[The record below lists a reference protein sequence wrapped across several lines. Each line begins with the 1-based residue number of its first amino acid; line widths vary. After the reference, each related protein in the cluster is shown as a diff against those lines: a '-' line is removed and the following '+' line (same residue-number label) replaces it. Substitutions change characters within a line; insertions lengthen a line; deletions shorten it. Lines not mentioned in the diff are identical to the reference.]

1 MRTPATFRESQ
12 AISAPINSPPIAVP
26 IAQPIIYCLYARKS
40 SEDDERQ
47 ALSIDSQIKEM
58 LLMAQKDGLNVAE
71 IRRESHSAKDSGA
84 RPVYN
89 ELLEDIRGGKFNAIL
104 TWATDRLSRNAGDL
118 GRLVDL
124 MDQGKLVDIRTHGQ
138 RFTNSPNEKFLLM
151 ILGSQA
157 KLENDHRGVNVK
169 RGLKT
174 AAETGHRPCQVP
186 LGYMLKPIYGGKNKV
201 VPDPERAPIVKQVFE
216 RMASGEESGR
226 SIHMW
231 LREEAKF
238 LSPNGKFL
246 AVSGVYKMLGNSY
259 YYGEF
264 EYPHGS
270 GKWFRGDYEPIVTK
284 ELYDRAVKQM
294 RLPPQSRAVRE
305 FDFVKMLKCG
315 NCGYGI
321 TAEEHTKRYKN
332 GKSTRFVY
340 YRCTQQ
346 IKQLCRQPFIR
357 EEELLEQLVGL
368 MDKVDIDQ
376 IGARQKLENEVLR
389 FNRFSEGVLGK
400 KAVTSKKT
408 EVDIRNYAKYILREG
423 ARDEKR
429 EILSCLKSKIY
440 LKDKKIYLK

>member
-1 MRTPATFRESQ
+1 
-12 AISAPINSPPIAVP
+12 
-26 IAQPIIYCLYARKS
+26 
-40 SEDDERQ
+40 
-47 ALSIDSQIKEM
+47 
-58 LLMAQKDGLNVAE
+58 MAQKDGLNVAE

-89 ELLEDIRGGKFNAIL
+89 ELLDDIKIGKFNAIL

-124 MDQGKLVDIRTHGQ
+124 MDQGHLVDIRTHGQ

-174 AAETGHRPCQVP
+174 AAESGHRPCQVP
-186 LGYMLKPIYGGKNKV
+186 VGYTIRPVYGGRGKV
-201 VPDPERAPIVKQVFE
+201 VPDPERAHVVRQIFE
-216 RMASGEESGR
+216 RMASGEHSGR
-226 SIHMW
+226 SIYMW
-231 LREEAKF
+231 LRGEAKF
-238 LSPNGKFL
+238 LTPNGKFL
-246 AVSGVYKMLGNSY
+246 ALSGVYKMIGNTY

-264 EYPHGS
+264 EYPKGS
-270 GKWFRGDYEPIVTK
+270 GKWFKGDNEPIISK
-284 ELYDRAVKQM
+284 DLYDRAIKQM
-294 RLPPQSRAVRE
+294 RLPPQSRAVKE
-305 FDFVKMLKCG
+305 FDFVKTLKCG

-321 TAEEHTKRYKN
+321 TAEDHIKRYKN

-340 YRCTQQ
+340 YKCTQQ
-346 IKQLCRQPFIR
+346 VKKLCGQPSIR
-357 EEELLEQLVGL
+357 EEELLRQLTDL

-400 KAVTSKKT
+400 KAAPSIKT
-408 EVDIRNYAKYILREG
+408 EIDIRNYAKYILREG
-423 ARDEKR
+423 TRDEKR

-440 LKDKKIYLK
+440 LKDRMIYLK